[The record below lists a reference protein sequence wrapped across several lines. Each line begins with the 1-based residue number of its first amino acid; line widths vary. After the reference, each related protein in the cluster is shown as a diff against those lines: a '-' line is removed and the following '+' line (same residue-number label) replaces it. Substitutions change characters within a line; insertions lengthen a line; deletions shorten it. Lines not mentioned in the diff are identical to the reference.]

1 MNGPHTDPCFAV
13 NPVRGQGRR
22 VNSSSEADQGRGLQ
36 FEVFTNSHS
45 AVPNDPVIITQAA
58 GMHGFVE
65 SGHRGDFRD
74 WDEVAA
80 SAPAD
85 FSFHARLSHGLL

>member
-1 MNGPHTDPCFAV
+1 M
-13 NPVRGQGRR
+13 
-22 VNSSSEADQGRGLQ
+22 
-36 FEVFTNSHS
+36 FTNSHS

-85 FSFHARLSHGLL
+85 FSFHAASLMGSFDAWLAAEAFESVVGTH